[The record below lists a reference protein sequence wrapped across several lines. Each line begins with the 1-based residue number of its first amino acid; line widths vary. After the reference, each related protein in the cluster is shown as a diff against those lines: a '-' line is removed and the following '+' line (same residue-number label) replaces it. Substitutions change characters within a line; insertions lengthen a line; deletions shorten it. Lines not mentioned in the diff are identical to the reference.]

1 MELEQMLTDRQIKD
15 FDHLVQTSK
24 GRKYLIEAISV
35 EHESNWQCVSTPY
48 DIASEMLDLIPK
60 DADTYIVFFALEFL
74 EVLVKERG
82 FDAEKILFV
91 ADNQIESDFA
101 NFYGC
106 LAVIITKN
114 TTINKETLNEIVN
127 GAGMKFGTLA
137 VVGNPPYQIADG
149 GNARSAKPLYHS
161 FVEAVIDGLNPDY
174 FSFIIPSRWMIG
186 GKGLDKFRERIM
198 NDRRMAVIVDDM
210 SCNGIFPTVDIAGG
224 VNYFMWNKS
233 HNGKCT
239 FNGVERFLNEEDII
253 VRENE
258 SRTIL
263 AKVKAKISKYV
274 GMTASARKP
283 YGLDADAV
291 IQPNGIPCWFKQSI
305 GKVFVD
311 PNIVKDPRGDIGKW
325 KVLAPRAPIAGQTDF
340 TKPIGFF
347 TDKSVL
353 IAAPDEICTETYIVV
368 NSFNSKPDAEH
379 FISYMKTKFFRFM
392 LRLRVVSQDVT
403 RDCYNWVPDVI
414 DYTAPWT
421 DKELYNMFN
430 LTRQEI
436 AYIESKIKAI

>member
-137 VVGNPPYQIADG
+137 VVGNPPY
-149 GNARSAKPLYHS
+149 NANSNGKDSIPLYHLFTES
-161 FVEAVIDGLNPDY
+161 VIDALNPDY
-174 FSFIIPSRWMIG
+174 FSFIIPSRWMVG
-186 GKGLDKFRERIM
+186 GKGLDKHRTRMM
-198 NDRRMAVIVDDM
+198 NDRHMKKIVHF
-210 SCNGIFPTVDIAGG
+210 SGSFSVFNSVEIAGG
-224 VNYFMWNKS
+224 VNYFMYEKS
-233 HNGKCT
+233 HNAQCE
-239 FNGVERFLNEEDII
+239 FVENGNSRIRNLNEFDII
-253 VRENE
+253 IQDNTQYDIVKKVRALNQKPINVFPSKPFGLRSDFSNWSNQGLKCVSVDRKEHYVSPNDFNDKHKILNKYKVVIGKANNDTNPNLF
-258 SRTIL
+258 RVL
-263 AKVKAKISKYV
+263 AK
-274 GMTASARKP
+274 P
-283 YGLDADAV
+283 
-291 IQPNGIPCWFKQSI
+291 
-305 GKVFVD
+305 
-311 PNIVKDPRGDIGKW
+311 IV
-325 KVLAPRAPIAGQTDF
+325 LNA
-340 TKPIGFF
+340 
-347 TDKSVL
+347 
-353 IAAPDEICTETYIVV
+353 DEICTETFLVV
-368 NSFNSKPDAEH
+368 GVFDTINEANNFA
-379 FISYMKTKFFRFM
+379 SYVITKFFRFM
-392 LRLRVVSQDVT
+392 VLAHKNTQNMCQDT
-403 RDCYNWVPDVI
+403 FTFVPDVI

-421 DKELYNMFN
+421 DKELYKKFN
-430 LTRQEI
+430 LTRQDI